1 MILAV
6 DLGNYN
12 IKTSEN
18 IKFISTFT
26 EFDGIDPQEN
36 KVLTLDG
43 KDYVMELKTSFD
55 NEFNKTKKN
64 YIPNLIWAIHKSTSK
79 NINKIKLVLGIPV
92 ENMGAIN
99 KYKDELEGKEFKF
112 KVNNDDY
119 RTVLIER
126 VAVVAEGVSSF
137 YTLSEKERLNDTLI
151 IDIGGRTSNVVTFK
165 GGRIEHKKQV
175 NRGMIDY
182 YEDVVAKYNSTGE
195 NVNTEDIKNL
205 IDKKIVNENI
215 ISYYQENLVNYIL
228 NQVKT
233 KCNRDYYKIWFTG
246 GGSIELR
253 DIILKLEPN
262 ANFMDNPLFTNVN
275 GNKKIAV
282 TQWR

>member
-1 MILAV
+1 
-6 DLGNYN
+6 
-12 IKTSEN
+12 
-18 IKFISTFT
+18 
-26 EFDGIDPQEN
+26 
-36 KVLTLDG
+36 
-43 KDYVMELKTSFD
+43 
-55 NEFNKTKKN
+55 
-64 YIPNLIWAIHKSTSK
+64 
-79 NINKIKLVLGIPV
+79 
-92 ENMGAIN
+92 
-99 KYKDELEGKEFKF
+99 
-112 KVNNDDY
+112 
-119 RTVLIER
+119 
-126 VAVVAEGVSSF
+126 
-137 YTLSEKERLNDTLI
+137 
-151 IDIGGRTSNVVTFK
+151 
-165 GGRIEHKKQV
+165 
-175 NRGMIDY
+175 MIDY

>member
-43 KDYVMELKTSFD
+43 NDYVMELKTSFD

>member
-1 MILAV
+1 
-6 DLGNYN
+6 
-12 IKTSEN
+12 
-18 IKFISTFT
+18 
-26 EFDGIDPQEN
+26 
-36 KVLTLDG
+36 
-43 KDYVMELKTSFD
+43 
-55 NEFNKTKKN
+55 
-64 YIPNLIWAIHKSTSK
+64 
-79 NINKIKLVLGIPV
+79 
-92 ENMGAIN
+92 MGAIN